1 LSLRVRLWRKAFLSK
16 SGSSDADADAPEAG
30 GEASQ
35 RTEEGGRRWRRP
47 PTREEEEEEEEEEA
61 AAGERSAERSC
72 VVMVAIAGVG
82 LVAGVAWGA
91 QH

>member
-47 PTREEEEEEEEEEA
+47 PTREEEEEEEEE

>member
-35 RTEEGGRRWRRP
+35 RTEEGGRRWRCP
-47 PTREEEEEEEEEEA
+47 PTREEEEEEEEA